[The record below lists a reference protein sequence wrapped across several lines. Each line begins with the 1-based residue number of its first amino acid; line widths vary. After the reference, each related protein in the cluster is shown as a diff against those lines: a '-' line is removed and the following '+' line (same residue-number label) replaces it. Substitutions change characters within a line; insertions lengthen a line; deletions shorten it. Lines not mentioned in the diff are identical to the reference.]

1 MWRKPLSIRTTDF
14 LIKKDNL
21 SRTKF
26 IEGEID
32 LNELKS
38 GQVLCLVDKF
48 AFTTNNITYAMLG
61 NSRLRYWQFFPASE
75 DGWGKLPVW
84 GYADVIHSYHEEIA
98 EGERLFGYFPLAT
111 HLVIEAD
118 KATPFN
124 FVDSAAHRRELSPI
138 YNQYSRTGQKGA
150 HEGLQALFRPLFITS
165 FLIDDF
171 LADNGFFCGQTVV
184 ISSASSKTAIGT
196 AFLLHKSR
204 ADRQEYDIIGL
215 TSSRNVEFVTGL
227 GYYDQVLTYEEIEQL
242 DRGQTAVLV
251 DLSGSGDMIARL
263 HHHYQDNMV
272 YSCLVG
278 AAHGES
284 GTPPQALPGAKPTFF
299 FAPAQIQK
307 LVQEW
312 GGKEFQLRTTQ
323 AMMAFLESAQ
333 GWLTVKENS
342 GSAAVNEVY
351 QSFLVGDV
359 QPSQGYILS
368 LSDGSG
374 D

>member
-171 LADNGFFCGQTVV
+171 LADNGFFGGQTVV
-184 ISSASSKTAIGT
+184 ISSASRPGVIFPAI
-196 AFLLHKSR
+196 
-204 ADRQEYDIIGL
+204 
-215 TSSRNVEFVTGL
+215 VPCV
-227 GYYDQVLTYEEIEQL
+227 
-242 DRGQTAVLV
+242 
-251 DLSGSGDMIARL
+251 
-263 HHHYQDNMV
+263 
-272 YSCLVG
+272 
-278 AAHGES
+278 
-284 GTPPQALPGAKPTFF
+284 
-299 FAPAQIQK
+299 AP
-307 LVQEW
+307 
-312 GGKEFQLRTTQ
+312 
-323 AMMAFLESAQ
+323 
-333 GWLTVKENS
+333 VKE
-342 GSAAVNEVY
+342 GSVPFRPCQVSWASTAKTRASLKSLLMPIASWLITLTGARKLSNIPT
-351 QSFLVGDV
+351 SVG
-359 QPSQGYILS
+359 L
-368 LSDGSG
+368 
-374 D
+374 